1 MQALVL
7 TLKKPNRAA
16 LLQTR
21 GRPFHLEKEVP
32 MDFFR
37 IINAALNILA
47 WLIVLAVVYAVFPY
61 FQKLFS
67 LVDTMHRF
75 GQ

>member
-1 MQALVL
+1 
-7 TLKKPNRAA
+7 
-16 LLQTR
+16 
-21 GRPFHLEKEVP
+21 